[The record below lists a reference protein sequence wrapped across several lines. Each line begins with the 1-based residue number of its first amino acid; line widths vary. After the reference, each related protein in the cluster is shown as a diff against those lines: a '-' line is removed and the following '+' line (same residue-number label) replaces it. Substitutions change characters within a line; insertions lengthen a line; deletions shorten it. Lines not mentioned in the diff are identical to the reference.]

1 MKHICNG
8 DPSILKTDVEP
19 WFARISASCRNDYE
33 QIIPVFIYNYIMR
46 KGIYLLPNTLTLCGM
61 LFGFYSILASLKGNY
76 EHAAWAVLI
85 AMIFDGLD
93 GWVAR
98 LTHSTT
104 RFGIELDSLSD
115 LVAFG
120 VAPAVM
126 LYKWALLPFG
136 RIGWAAA
143 FLFMACGALRLARYN
158 VQMGSAESKSFTG
171 MPIPAAASIV
181 AALVLFHY
189 EIWHIDPGKNLHIL
203 FLSITLS
210 LLMVSTLRFHGAKE
224 LDFKKRKPFWLLVAF
239 IIFLMLIVIHPSVSL
254 FIFAMIYLF
263 GGIIENTV
271 LFIRKKGKRNKAGAT
286 E

>member
-1 MKHICNG
+1 
-8 DPSILKTDVEP
+8 
-19 WFARISASCRNDYE
+19 
-33 QIIPVFIYNYIMR
+33 MR
-46 KGIYLLPNTLTLCGM
+46 KGIYILPNTLTLCGM
-61 LFGFYSILASLKGNY
+61 FMGFYSILASLKGLY
-76 EHAAWAVLI
+76 VHASWAIII
-85 AMIFDGLD
+85 AMVFDGLD

-136 RIGWAAA
+136 RIGWSAA

-171 MPIPAAASIV
+171 MPIPGAATI
-181 AALVLFHY
+181 AATLVIFYY
-189 EIWHIDPGKNLHIL
+189 EVWETIPVKNYYIL
-203 FLSITLS
+203 FLTFILAV
-210 LLMVSTLRFHGAKE
+210 LMVSTLKYHGAKE
-224 LDFKKRKPFWLLVAF
+224 IDFSKRKPFWILVAIVVAF
-239 IIFLMLIVIHPSVSL
+239 ALIVMHPPIAL

-263 GGIIENTV
+263 GGIIENII
-271 LFIRKKGKRNKAGAT
+271 LYYRKSRKMKKAGVK
-286 E
+286 